1 MRSPRLCAILLMLSG
16 GLLLFAQAST
26 RPPQPQSAQQQPQFV
41 RTWTIRETG
50 DYKKIPTATL
60 RTKMAQRGVL
70 FAVNEPYDQ
79 RKVDGTSALLREL
92 YHAQGVAVTV
102 VPSKLPA
109 GTNFV
114 KIEYVI
120 HKQ

>member
-1 MRSPRLCAILLMLSG
+1 MRFLRTLILPLMLSG
-16 GLLLFAQAST
+16 GHFLLAQTST
-26 RPPQPQSAQQQPQFV
+26 HPPQSQSAQPQFV

-50 DYKKIPTATL
+50 DYKKIPTPTL

-79 RKVDGTSALLREL
+79 RKVDGTTALLREL
-92 YHAQGVAVTV
+92 YQAQGVAVTV
-102 VPSKLPA
+102 VASKVPV
-109 GTNFV
+109 GQSFV
-114 KIEYVI
+114 KIEYAI

>member
-1 MRSPRLCAILLMLSG
+1 MQFPRLCTLLLMLSG
-16 GLLLFAQAST
+16 GPLLFAQG
-26 RPPQPQSAQQQPQFV
+26 AQVPAHSPQPQFV

-92 YHAQGVAVTV
+92 YQAQGVTVTV
-102 VPSKLPA
+102 VPSKVPA
-109 GTNFV
+109 GPNFV